1 MIQQLVSFSQC
12 IVLLVFLLGVNVD
25 NVVRHLAVLVVE
37 TVVVEDWGGQAA
49 ALRLVDIL
57 HVGVPGGGPLAVVP

>member
-25 NVVRHLAVLVVE
+25 DVVRHLAVLVVQ

-49 ALRLVDIL
+49 ALRLVNIL
-57 HVGVPGGGPLAVVP
+57 HVGVPGGGPLPMVP